1 MPATCPP
8 NARFW
13 FFNHNLEWTKLTL
26 KPGQVLR
33 WHKAWSHEEG
43 WSSVGE
49 EFTHEGDY
57 VRWRAVDDG
66 RDCDGRLTQYRE
78 LTCPLTQLREPVRY
92 TPDYLLPAWEELDRS
107 QRDYTAEAAGY

>member
-1 MPATCPP
+1 MPASNPP

-43 WSSVGE
+43 WSSAGE
-49 EFTHEGDY
+49 E
-57 VRWRAVDDG
+57 
-66 RDCDGRLTQYRE
+66 
-78 LTCPLTQLREPVRY
+78 
-92 TPDYLLPAWEELDRS
+92 
-107 QRDYTAEAAGY
+107 